1 MIVHDAR
8 NRPVALGRKIGGGG
22 EGDVY
27 AVTGRAELVAKI
39 YAKPTREAADKL
51 ARMIDHPPSGRRDAG
66 GHVNLAWPSELL
78 YGAGRGG
85 APVGFLMPRVAGAAP
100 LLEVF
105 NPRLRA
111 RTLPDF
117 DRRYLLRTARNLA
130 AVLATLH
137 QAGYVV
143 GDVNESN
150 ILVTPS
156 ALVTFIDCDSFQV
169 HAPRAGG
176 VVTYPCPVGKLE
188 YTAPELQGKVFSREV
203 RRPEADRF
211 ALGVL
216 IFQLLMEGRHPFA
229 GTWTGSGE
237 PPSVEE
243 KIRRG
248 CFPYADKPT
257 CPIAPPP
264 QAPALATLPP
274 AVGGL
279 VRRCFVDGHRQ
290 PSRRPSPETWRDTL
304 ADAERAAVSV
314 APPVV
319 PAAHA
324 APVRAVGRPAAQPFV
339 AEGAPR
345 PIARPRRNARAS
357 APKPRAARPGVPPN
371 PPRWRARE
379 TLVMLAVV
387 VAIVSMLA
395 AGSWWLL
402 QRYDLPFTSPPGTAA
417 TAGGA
422 STLAPSTPRP
432 AGANVAAPS
441 ACTPPT
447 EAAVAARAAAAP
459 RPTIAPLAGSW
470 VAFAPALHVRFFGMP
485 WWDERPDLSRG
496 GRYAVGTVPGV
507 VDFDRLDLLRAP
519 GSAGAATLSAWQ
531 AELDAYAHRASAGSS
546 GALNPA
552 TITEVAV
559 TGRPRSQRVA
569 GYDGYIGQ
577 FHFTEDGARQI
588 DATLWVGQVGCDR
601 VVLLFAGLP
610 TRDRQIDQAVA
621 QVLATI
627 DFNAR

>member
-1 MIVHDAR
+1 MIVHDSR
-8 NRPVALGRKIGGGG
+8 NRPVTLGRKIGGGG

-78 YGAGRGG
+78 YGAGHRA
-85 APVGFLMPRVAGAAP
+85 APVGFLMPRVTGAVP

-111 RTLPDF
+111 RTLPGF
-117 DRRYLLRTARNLA
+117 DRRYLFRTARNLA

-169 HAPRAGG
+169 QAPREGR

-248 CFPYADKPT
+248 CFPYADRPT
-257 CPIAPPP
+257 FPIAPPP
-264 QAPALATLPP
+264 NAPALATLPP
-274 AVGGL
+274 AVGDL
-279 VRRCFVDGHRQ
+279 VHRCFIDGHRQ
-290 PSRRPSPETWRDTL
+290 PSRRPAPETWRDTL
-304 ADAERAAVSV
+304 ADAERAIRAAP
-314 APPVV
+314 APP
-319 PAAHA
+319 A
-324 APVRAVGRPAAQPFV
+324 RAVERPVGQPSA

-345 PIARPRRNARAS
+345 TATQPRRNAPATPRR
-357 APKPRAARPGVPPN
+357 PRTPRATVASN
-371 PPRWRARE
+371 PPRWRGARDAFG
-379 TLVMLAVV
+379 ML
-387 VAIVSMLA
+387 VAIVA
-395 AGSWWLL
+395 IVGAVAGGSWWLL
-402 QRYDLPFTSPPGTAA
+402 QRDDLPLAGAPGTTSDGGAPLAA
-417 TAGGA
+417 T
-422 STLAPSTPRP
+422 TTPRP
-432 AGANVAAPS
+432 AAANVGAPNV
-441 ACTPPT
+441 CTPAT
-447 EAAVAARAAAAP
+447 EAAAAARADSVPRSAA
-459 RPTIAPLAGSW
+459 TPLAGSW
-470 VAFAPALHVRFFGMP
+470 VASAPTLRVRFFGMP

-496 GRYAVGTVPGV
+496 ARYAVGTVPGAG
-507 VDFDRLDLLRAP
+507 DFDRLDVVRAP
-519 GSAGAATLSAWQ
+519 GTAGSATAAAWQ
-531 AELDAYAHRASAGSS
+531 AELDVYTHRSPAASGGS
-546 GALNPA
+546 LNPA
-552 TITEVAV
+552 TITGVAV
-559 TGRPRSQRVA
+559 TGRARPQKAA

-577 FHFTEDGARQI
+577 FHFTEDGARHV